1 MRDDADYPGPGPATG
16 FPDHP
21 APPAGFK
28 QLLGLTELYAADG
41 QADLLLPF
49 KAELANHVGGPH
61 AAVIFALGETA
72 AGSVV
77 KTAFADLLADG
88 VMLIKSGRIRY
99 YAVAAG
105 GLLARARLPS
115 RVDPAAVRAAYDR
128 RGMTVFE
135 VDVAFLT
142 ESDSI
147 VTGEMTAEM
156 AIKRSA
162 GERSAGDKERM

>member
-1 MRDDADYPGPGPATG
+1 MPDNADHSGPGQAAG
-16 FPDHP
+16 FTDHP
-21 APPAGFK
+21 APAAGFK
-28 QLLGLTELYAADG
+28 QLLGLTEMYAADG

-77 KTAFADLLADG
+77 KTLFADLLADG

-105 GLLARARLPS
+105 GLLARAHLPT

-128 RGMTVFE
+128 RGVTVFE
-135 VDVAFLT
+135 VDVAFRT
-142 ESDSI
+142 ESDAI

-156 AIKRSA
+156 AIKRF
-162 GERSAGDKERM
+162 AGDKERM